1 MRPTAAL
8 KLMGGIMR
16 SAIVI
21 AAASLGLSFALA
33 GCSSMGGA
41 FKSTPKIVPLRVEST
56 PPGADATSSLG
67 ATCKTPCSLDVPDT
81 ADSFSVSFA
90 LPKYQPLT
98 VPVQVSHP
106 ERSLFSSEPA
116 IVLDPN
122 PVVGELQPE
131 APPKRRRV
139 HHRAR
144 RPAAAAPAASHS
156 GTSPAPA
163 APAASAP
170 PPPPPSH

>member
-1 MRPTAAL
+1 
-8 KLMGGIMR
+8 MR
-16 SAIVI
+16 SVIVL
-21 AAASLGLSFALA
+21 AAASVGLSFALA

-67 ATCKTPCSLDVPDT
+67 TSCKTPCSLDVPDT

-144 RPAAAAPAASHS
+144 RPAAPAPAARSS
-156 GTSPAPA
+156 GPGFPPPAAA

-170 PPPPPSH
+170 PPPPSR